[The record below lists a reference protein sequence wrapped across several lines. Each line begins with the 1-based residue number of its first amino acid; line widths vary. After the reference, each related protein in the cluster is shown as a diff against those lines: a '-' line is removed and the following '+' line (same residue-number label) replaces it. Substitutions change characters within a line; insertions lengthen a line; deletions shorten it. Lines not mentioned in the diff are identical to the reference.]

1 MGKRDINLTEV
12 RKGID
17 RYPLPRTISEHIYSV
32 LKKSILNNELKTNQ
46 RISEKELADYFHVSK
61 TPVREAV
68 LRLAAEGFIK
78 IDAHRRASVTEISYT
93 KLKDIFQVLGTLD
106 SLAVSLAVDN
116 LTPKDIKKLEDLI
129 VRMQAKCNVDSIE
142 KYLELNVTFHNEIW
156 KAVQNE
162 LLKELLYLVR
172 DRMLRYTYARIIALK
187 DPADLKKSMKQ
198 HKEILAAI
206 KSKDKEKLK
215 KMISNHRGSL
225 MKSSAYLKEV
235 KKYLKAEEKD

>member
-1 MGKRDINLTEV
+1 MGKGDINLTEV

-17 RYPLPRTISEHIYSV
+17 RYPLPRTMSEHIYNI
-32 LKKSILNNELKTNQ
+32 LKKAILNNELKANQ

-106 SLAVSLAVDN
+106 SLAISLAVDN
-116 LTPKDIKKLEDLI
+116 LTPRDLRKLEDLI
-129 VRMQAKCNVDSIE
+129 VRMEAKCNVDSVE

-156 KAVQNE
+156 KTVPNE

-172 DRMLRYTYARIIALK
+172 DKLLRYTYARIIAFQ
-187 DPADLKKSMKQ
+187 DPAALEKSMKQ
-198 HKEILAAI
+198 HKEILDAI
-206 KSKDKEKLK
+206 KLKDKEKLK
-215 KMISNHRGSL
+215 KLIRDHRGSL
-225 MKSSAYLKEV
+225 MKSSAYIKEL
-235 KKYLKAEEKD
+235 KKYLKTAEKT